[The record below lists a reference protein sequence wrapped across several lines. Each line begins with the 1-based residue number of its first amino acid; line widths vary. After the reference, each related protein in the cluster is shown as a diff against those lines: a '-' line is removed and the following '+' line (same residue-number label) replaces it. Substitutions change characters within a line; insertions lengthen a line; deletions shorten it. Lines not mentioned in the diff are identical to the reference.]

1 MKQMC
6 LKKRLNKFVTLIG
19 AFLIGVLLVNGSV
32 NAGEVV
38 IGEESINGEIALIFE
53 AAPADTVSPSFMHLP
68 EDETEVHLEVKANF
82 EDNNRYASSEG
93 GFVPYLNVNAFIKN
107 RATGEALQITLTP
120 HLNLVD
126 SFHYARN
133 IDLPGDP
140 VNDSYDLTFFVDPA
154 GLFQV
159 QIHADFR
166 INLGGSIIESQE
178 FTFENVNFAEVFNGA

>member
-140 VNDSYDLTFFVDPA
+140 VSDSYDLTFFVNPA
-154 GLFQV
+154 GLFKV

-178 FTFENVNFAEVFNGA
+178 FTFENVNFAEVFN